1 MKKLINF
8 LLCSLCIIGCG
19 GVEPTP
25 IDPTPTPPTPTPP
38 STEEVPVSLQTRAAS
53 GDFVKGDAIGIY
65 MSNQVEGVHSPLKSS
80 GNYID
85 NWRFE
90 YDGNGGWSAGQKL
103 YYKDEETAAD
113 FYAYYPYSTVS
124 DATRYDVSVSADQ
137 SQESVYQ
144 NADFLWGSAL
154 ACKPTT
160 APVEITLNHMMSK
173 AVIILKPG
181 TGFSEEELVAV
192 NPSVI
197 LRGLN
202 CEASFNLG
210 TGELRSGN
218 SVSDITPYHYSSLE
232 YRAMVV
238 PQEINDKDMVVIAIG
253 ESVYKLRR
261 TISFEKGKE
270 YTFTVTIQRTEGG
283 VSVGIGSWDVV
294 GEDFG
299 GVVS

>member
-1 MKKLINF
+1 MKKFIDF
-8 LLCSLCIIGCG
+8 LLCSFCIMGCG

-25 IDPTPTPPTPTPP
+25 IDPTPTPPP
-38 STEEVPVSLQTRAAS
+38 STEEVPVLLHTRVAS
-53 GDFVKGDAIGIY
+53 GDFAKGDAVGIY
-65 MSNQVEGVHSPLKSS
+65 MSNQVEGAHSPLKSS

-90 YDGNGGWSAGQKL
+90 YDGNGGWSADQKL

-124 DATRYDVSVSADQ
+124 DATRYDVSVSLDQ
-137 SQESVYQ
+137 SKDAAFE

-160 APVEITLNHMMSK
+160 DPVKLTLNHMMSK

-181 TGFSEEELVAV
+181 AGFSEEELVAV
-192 NPSVI
+192 NPSVK
-197 LRGLN
+197 LTGLK

-210 TGELRSGN
+210 TGELTVGN
-218 SVSDITPYHYSSLE
+218 SVLDVTPYHYSSLE

-238 PQEINDKDMVVIAIG
+238 PQEINDKDVVVISIG
-253 ESVYKLRR
+253 ESIYKLRK

>member
-1 MKKLINF
+1 MKKFIDF
-8 LLCSLCIIGCG
+8 LLCSFCIMGCG

-25 IDPTPTPPTPTPP
+25 IDPTPTPPP
-38 STEEVPVSLQTRAAS
+38 STEEVPVLLHTRVAS
-53 GDFVKGDAIGIY
+53 GDFAKGDAVGIY
-65 MSNQVEGVHSPLKSS
+65 MSNQVEGAHSPLKSS

-90 YDGNGGWSAGQKL
+90 YDGNGGWSADQKL

-124 DATRYDVSVSADQ
+124 DATRYDVSVSLDQ
-137 SQESVYQ
+137 SKDAAFE

-160 APVEITLNHMMSK
+160 DPVKLTLNHMMSK

-181 TGFSEEELVAV
+181 AGFSEEELVAV
-192 NPSVI
+192 NPSVK
-197 LRGLN
+197 LTGLK

-210 TGELRSGN
+210 TGELTVGN
-218 SVSDITPYHYSSLE
+218 SVSDVTPYHYSSLE
-232 YRAMVV
+232 YSAMVV
-238 PQEINDKDMVVIAIG
+238 PQEINDKDVVVISIG
-253 ESVYKLRR
+253 ESIYKLRK

>member
-1 MKKLINF
+1 MKKFINF
-8 LLCSLCIIGCG
+8 LVCSFCILGCG

-25 IDPTPTPPTPTPP
+25 IIPTPPTPTPP
-38 STEEVPVSLQTRAAS
+38 STEDVPVLLQTKAAS
-53 GDFVKGDAIGIY
+53 GDFVKGDAVGIY
-65 MSNQVEGVHSPLKSS
+65 MSNQVEGAHYPLKSS

-90 YDGNGGWSAGQKL
+90 YDGNGGWSADQKL

-113 FYAYYPYSTVS
+113 FYAYYPYATVP

-137 SQESVYQ
+137 SKDTAFEK
-144 NADFLWGSAL
+144 ADFLWGSAL

-160 APVEITLNHMMSK
+160 DPVELTLNHMMSK

-192 NPSVI
+192 NPSVK
-197 LRGLN
+197 LTGLK

-210 TGELRSGN
+210 TGELTAGN
-218 SVSDITPYHYSSLE
+218 SVSDVTPYHYSSLE

-238 PQEINDKDMVVIAIG
+238 PQEINDKDVVVISIG
-253 ESVYKLRR
+253 ESIYKLRK